1 MSDTGGCASFR
12 KRDHGIAGMTG
23 NDAPNRKPAAT
34 LRTLEFA
41 QANKERPRSANSSAD
56 GGQDMP

>member
-12 KRDHGIAGMTG
+12 KRDHGIDGMTG
-23 NDAPNRKPAAT
+23 DDTSGRMPAAK
-34 LRTLEFA
+34 LRTFEFA
-41 QANKERPRSANSSAD
+41 QANKKRARSANSSAD